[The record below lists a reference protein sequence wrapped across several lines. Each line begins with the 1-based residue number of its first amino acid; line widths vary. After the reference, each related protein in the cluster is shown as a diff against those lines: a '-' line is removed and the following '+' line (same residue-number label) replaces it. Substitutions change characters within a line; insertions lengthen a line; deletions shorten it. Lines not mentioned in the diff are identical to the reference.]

1 VPMAYGNLALDLVL
15 QGIHGRLVV
24 LKDGRYGNLP
34 LDVVTS
40 TKKRVNVE
48 RFYNTERYR
57 PHFNSFDMTPL
68 FIMTSDG

>member
-1 VPMAYGNLALDLVL
+1 
-15 QGIHGRLVV
+15 V
-24 LKDGRYGNLP
+24 LKDGPYGNLP

-40 TKKRVNVE
+40 TKKTVNVE

-57 PHFNSFDMTPL
+57 PHFKSFDMTPL